1 MSPVALLLV
10 LAAAGFHAG
19 WNRLLHDVED
29 RVAAMAIAG
38 FVGCLVLLPAIVTSP
53 PVGVP
58 LLIALSAIVQTAY
71 VFCLTAAY
79 RRADLSLVYPIA
91 RGTAPLLVT
100 LGGWLVLGQAANPM
114 AFAGAAALGLGLTL
128 VATGGRHSDRRNA
141 VGYALLTGCC
151 IAAYSLVDARAVR
164 HVSAAGYLGVVLG
177 LQGLLLT
184 AAVRGE
190 WSRLRHAWRPGV
202 LIGIGTIGAY
212 LLILLAFQRANAGP
226 VATVREVSVLL
237 VLVIARDRP
246 GLMAWIGALLV
257 VTGAILAV
265 L

>member
-1 MSPVALLLV
+1 MSPAALLLV

-38 FVGCLVLLPAIVTSP
+38 LVSCLVLLPAIVTSP
-53 PVGVP
+53 PVGVS
-58 LLIALSAIVQTAY
+58 LLIALSAIAETVY
-71 VFCLTAAY
+71 VLCLAAAY
-79 RRADLSLVYPIA
+79 RRAALSLAYPIA

-100 LGGWLVLGQAANPM
+100 LGGWALLGQVANPM
-114 AFAGAAALGLGLTL
+114 ALAGAAALGLGLTL
-128 VATGGRHSDRRNA
+128 VATGGRHPGRKSA
-141 VGYALLTGCC
+141 VDYALLTGCC

-164 HVSAAGYLGVVLG
+164 QVSAAGYLGVVLG
-177 LQGLLLT
+177 LQGLLLS
-184 AAVRGE
+184 AAVRGD
-190 WSRLRHAWRPGV
+190 WLRLRRAWRPGV
-202 LIGIGTIGAY
+202 LIGVGTIGAY

-237 VLVIARDRP
+237 ALVIAHDRP
-246 GLMAWIGALLV
+246 GLATWIGALLV